1 VTWVVARRS
10 GCSAKRDASGLAPP
24 AAASRLR
31 AVADQQSTASMVLA
45 ESRQLRESLD
55 RILRSQVEPATPRA
69 NDDAAM
75 IQACYLPAIAHAAL
89 HLSADGLEWA
99 WPDDTDDL
107 QRPLWPLAVA
117 AVDLIQTA
125 PLNLLK
131 RCQHCRWLFLD
142 HSRQHNRRWC
152 SMDGCGAIVKMRRY
166 RTRAKD

>member
-1 VTWVVARRS
+1 VTCVVARRS

-107 QRPLWPLAVA
+107 QRPLWPL
-117 AVDLIQTA
+117 QSPPST
-125 PLNLLK
+125 
-131 RCQHCRWLFLD
+131 
-142 HSRQHNRRWC
+142 
-152 SMDGCGAIVKMRRY
+152 
-166 RTRAKD
+166 